1 MFGSIEPALGGGVP
15 IDGVWFGSKEGRLMS
30 LGDVGFGPNGSSVE
44 LGPVDPP
51 GTDGGA
57 GMVGIASVGAVGR
70 STSRVLLSRLLHG
83 PHTNM

>member
-1 MFGSIEPALGGGVP
+1 MFGSRLPRLDGRGA
-15 IDGVWFGSKEGRLMS
+15 IDGVWFGSKEGRLVPP
-30 LGDVGFGPNGSSVE
+30 GDVGFGPNGSPVE

-57 GMVGIASVGAVGR
+57 GLVGIASVGAVGR